1 MKLASPA
8 TPDATLVQPW
18 ATRPDVGDPAGWG
31 GRPCLMTP
39 PKVTRVMLDA
49 TGEWLPLLAEVL
61 DDRRIPWKKFELPAT
76 VTESETGPAS
86 EDIRLKLYT
95 TADRAPQNVR
105 VTLEGSLP
113 RRVVSDTGLP
123 ITDVHVTDWQRAAD
137 RAGAMYDQQIDL
149 VTRLYDR
156 DVEGSDVR
164 MFYDGPAGGVGVW
177 PLSHVLH
184 AWSRAAD
191 RNEPRP
197 ALIVKMAQTL
207 GPLLKEICTA
217 PRRQLMRQREYQTAG
232 RVQEID
238 ATCLRW
244 LAKQPGVTVAEKAG
258 AKQQAM
264 GVTRVEHANTLE
276 NRIVRELM
284 ISAMAACER
293 YLAENSHHRGHA
305 RIDEVS
311 AFSELLHRLWAKS
324 PLRTVPPIA
333 GIPHPNYVLQHD
345 PRYQPIWRAY
355 VMLLK
360 QNLQRHQSWRWRH
373 RMFAESCSLAMLA
386 GMGALQPVAAAMN
399 SNVLVRGDARNGQFI
414 DDRTAIG
421 RWEVR
426 PTSPVAYA
434 DSISPSDS
442 DPDSDNNSDNA
453 ASADTQPTGRRVHFI
468 TQHQF
473 AAYHSHA
480 SLPEGLGYL
489 CPDAAIITYDAQRP
503 DKPPKRILGI
513 WTVFDFDLNGDRM
526 ADRCNDLDNRLRM
539 IRCNTELRGVLIQP
553 KIVREHD
560 TSLVDRF
567 DSRSC
572 TALRLALPLQS
583 QHAVFEDVLRETL
596 DLK

>member
-1 MKLASPA
+1 MPMNVIENQRSSRLKLASPA
-8 TPDATLVQPW
+8 IPDATLVQPW
-18 ATRPDVGDPAGWG
+18 ATRPDVGEPAGWG

-39 PKVTRVMLDA
+39 PKVERVMLDS

-95 TADRAPQNVR
+95 KASTSPQTVR
-105 VTLEGSLP
+105 ITLEGSLP
-113 RRVVSDTGLP
+113 RRVVCDEDSPATEV
-123 ITDVHVTDWQRAAD
+123 IVSDWQRAAS
-137 RAGAMYDQQIDL
+137 RAAAMYDQQIDL

-156 DVEGSDVR
+156 DVEGSDAR

-184 AWSRAAD
+184 AWSRAAHRD
-191 RNEPRP
+191 EPRP

-207 GPLLKEICTA
+207 GPLLKEICAA

-238 ATCLRW
+238 STCLRW
-244 LAKQPGVTVAEKAG
+244 LARQPGMTVAEKAG

-284 ISAMAACER
+284 VSSMDACER
-293 YLAENSHHRGHA
+293 YLVENEPHVGHP
-305 RIDEVS
+305 RVEEVR
-311 AFSELLHRLWAKS
+311 AFSELLQRLWSNS
-324 PLRTVPPIA
+324 PLKSVQPIA

-360 QNLQRHQSWRWRH
+360 QNLQRHQAWRWRH
-373 RMFAESCSLAMLA
+373 RMFGESCCLAMLSA
-386 GMGALQPVAAAMN
+386 MGAVQPVAAAMN
-399 SNVLVRGDARNGQFI
+399 SNVLVRGEARNGQFV
-414 DDRTAIG
+414 DERTAIG

-426 PTSPVAYA
+426 PKTIE
-434 DSISPSDS
+434 DD
-442 DPDSDNNSDNA
+442 DR
-453 ASADTQPTGRRVHFI
+453 SAEAGSGQPPMGRRVHFI

-480 SLPEGLGYL
+480 MLPEGLGYL

-503 DKPPKRILGI
+503 DKPPRRILGI
-513 WTVFDFDLNGDRM
+513 WTMFDFDLDGDRM
-526 ADRCNDLDNRLRM
+526 ADRCTELDNRLRM

-560 TSLVDRF
+560 ASLVDRF
-567 DSRSC
+567 DVKSC
-572 TALRLALPLQS
+572 SAFRLALPLQS
-583 QHAVFEDVLRETL
+583 QTTVFEQLLRTTL
-596 DLK
+596 DLT